1 MDENVLPVLLPTVD
15 SATDRLRSCPCESG
29 NGDEL
34 LGAFEPLDA
43 VPLLQRSVVQKQTYL
58 FL

>member
-1 MDENVLPVLLPTVD
+1 MEENVLPVLLPTVD
-15 SATDRLRSCPCESG
+15 SATGRLSSCPSESG

-43 VPLLQRSVVQKQTYL
+43 VPLLQRSVVQKQT
-58 FL
+58 